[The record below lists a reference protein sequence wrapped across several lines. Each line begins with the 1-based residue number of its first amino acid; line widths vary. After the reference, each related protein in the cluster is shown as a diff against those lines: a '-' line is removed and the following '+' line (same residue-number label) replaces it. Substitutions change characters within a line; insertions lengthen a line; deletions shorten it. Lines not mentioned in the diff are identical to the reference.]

1 MTLPSSKTL
10 RAIRK
15 WYLGFA
21 FLFVIIIC
29 WKNFPETK
37 DLTHHL
43 SKLPTSVF
51 IMSLALAIGSYLFR
65 SVRWFIYM
73 RFRECTASLPTHILI
88 YLSGFSFTASPGKV
102 GELMRAT
109 HLSQLGVPFKFTFF
123 SFVSERLLD
132 VVAVACLG
140 SYFLATHFN
149 NNFFIL
155 PVVLL
160 LACFTAYAFLDWIS
174 ELKINLPTE
183 ELKSLWFPLT
193 LSKNLPLSFLAW
205 LLQGIVL
212 YVLLISLGVEIDLMT
227 ANSIYCLSL
236 LIGAASLI
244 PSGIGVT
251 EIGMVWLLTQIQVD
265 NDIALIASIT
275 TRGLTLWP
283 AMIIGLVS
291 SITLQRASKSG
302 A

>member
-1 MTLPSSKTL
+1 MTLSTSKTL
-10 RAIRK
+10 RSIRK

-43 SKLPTSVF
+43 SKLPISAF
-51 IMSLALAIGSYLFR
+51 IQSLALAIGSYFCR
-65 SVRWFIYM
+65 SLRWFRYM
-73 RFRECTASLPTHILI
+73 RLKECNASLSKHTLI

-132 VVAVACLG
+132 IIVVACLG

-149 NNFFIL
+149 NSFFTL
-155 PVVLL
+155 PVGLL
-160 LACFTAYAFLDWIS
+160 LACFTAYPFLTWVNG
-174 ELKINLPTE
+174 LKTHLPIE
-183 ELKSLWFPLT
+183 ELKSLWNPLT
-193 LSKNLPLSFLAW
+193 LSKNLPVSFLAW

-212 YVLLISLGVEIDLMT
+212 YTLLISLGVEIDLMT
-227 ANSIYCLSL
+227 AISIYCLSL

-265 NDIALIASIT
+265 NDIALIASIV

-283 AMIIGLVS
+283 AMMIGLVS
-291 SITLQRASKSG
+291 AITLQQASKNG

>member
-1 MTLPSSKTL
+1 MALSTSNTL

-15 WYLGFA
+15 CYLGFA

-29 WKNFPETK
+29 WNNFPETK

-65 SVRWFIYM
+65 SLRWFSYM
-73 RFRECTASLPTHILI
+73 RLRKCSASLSKHTLI

-140 SYFLATHFN
+140 CYFLAIHFN
-149 NNFFIL
+149 DNFFIL
-155 PVVLL
+155 PIGLL
-160 LACFTAYAFLDWIS
+160 LVCFTANHFLSWAS
-174 ELKINLPTE
+174 GLKINVPIQ
-183 ELKSLWFPLT
+183 ELKPLWSPDT
-193 LSKNLPLSFLAW
+193 LRKSLPLSFFAW
-205 LLQGIVL
+205 LLQGVVL
-212 YVLLISLGVEIDLMT
+212 YVLLISLGIEIDLIT
-227 ANSIYCLSL
+227 AISIYCLSL

-265 NDIALIASIT
+265 TDIALIASIV

-283 AMIIGLVS
+283 AMIIGLIS
-291 SITLQRASKSG
+291 SITLQRTSKSG